1 MKGRRGRE
9 YGRHFSLAS
18 TGTLKGHV
26 TLQDVLC
33 LRDSSPSKI
42 LARHALLF
50 LLLSLGSLF
59 SLSLFFSLPA
69 FSYCH
74 LCSSLAFQDYIP
86 PFRAG
91 SKTIRPPLASSAA
104 KTFSQVST
112 RAIIDFFP
120 WFFST
125 TKRCLLGT
133 LVFLFTSFVSY
144 IYWKF
149 KKKWLISHKNLQ
161 RNI

>member
-112 RAIIDFFP
+112 RAIIDFF
-120 WFFST
+120 
-125 TKRCLLGT
+125 LLGFFNDET
-133 LVFLFTSFVSY
+133 MSSWNSCVPVHEFRFVHLLE
-144 IYWKF
+144 I
-149 KKKWLISHKNLQ
+149 
-161 RNI
+161 